1 MSQTGHIVHH
11 TAPTGHADATT
22 PPLLQVENLAVSYG
36 RIRAVDGVNLHVEP
50 GRIVSLVGSN
60 GAGKTTTLMALSGLL
75 PLASGRIRSAGEDIT
90 ALAPELRV
98 ARGIAHVPERRRVF
112 AGMTVRE
119 NLMLGAYARGDAVDI
134 ASDLERMVALFP
146 RLGERMAQQ
155 AGTMSGGEQQM
166 LAIARG
172 LMSRPS
178 LLIMDE
184 PTMGLAPQMIDLIL
198 DTVLEIRKQGTT
210 ILLVE
215 QNAVEA
221 MRLSDHVYIMRLG
234 RIVHEDS
241 GANIDPERV
250 KSFYLGADA

>member
-1 MSQTGHIVHH
+1 MSQAAHIIHL
-11 TAPTGHADATT
+11 TAPTGPADAAT

-75 PLASGRIRSAGEDIT
+75 PLASGRIRFAGEDIT

-112 AGMTVRE
+112 AGMSVRE
-119 NLMLGAYARGDAVDI
+119 NLVLGAYASGDAVDI

-241 GANIDPERV
+241 GTNIDPERV

>member
-1 MSQTGHIVHH
+1 M
-11 TAPTGHADATT
+11 
-22 PPLLQVENLAVSYG
+22 
-36 RIRAVDGVNLHVEP
+36 DGVNLHVEP

-75 PLASGRIRSAGEDIT
+75 PLASGRIRFAGEDIT

-112 AGMTVRE
+112 AGMSVRE
-119 NLMLGAYARGDAVDI
+119 NLVLGAYARGDAVDI

-241 GANIDPERV
+241 GTNIDPERV

>member
-1 MSQTGHIVHH
+1 MSQTAHIVHH

-75 PLASGRIRSAGEDIT
+75 PLASGRIRFAGEDIT

>member
-11 TAPTGHADATT
+11 TAPTGHADAAT
-22 PPLLQVENLAVSYG
+22 PSLLQVENLAVSYG
-36 RIRAVDGVNLHVEP
+36 RIRAVDGVNLLVEP

-75 PLASGRIRSAGEDIT
+75 TLASGRIRFAGEDIT

-119 NLMLGAYARGDAVDI
+119 NLVLGAYARGDAVDI
-134 ASDLERMVALFP
+134 ASDVERMVALFP

-178 LLIMDE
+178 LLVMDE

>member
-1 MSQTGHIVHH
+1 MSH
-11 TAPTGHADATT
+11 TAPIVHPTALTGHTGQAV
-22 PPLLQVENLAVSYG
+22 PPLLQVETLAVSYG
-36 RIRAVDGVNLHVEP
+36 RIRAVDGIDLTVEP

-75 PLASGRIRSAGEDIT
+75 PLTAGRIRFAGEDIT
-90 ALAPELRV
+90 TLAPELRV

-112 AGMTVRE
+112 AGMSVRE
-119 NLMLGAYARGDAVDI
+119 NLVLGAYSRGDAIEI
-134 ASDLERMVALFP
+134 AGDLERMVALFP
-146 RLGERMAQQ
+146 RLGERMAQL
-155 AGTMSGGEQQM
+155 AGTLSGGEQQM

-198 DTVLEIRKQGTT
+198 DTVLEIRKQGMTV
-210 ILLVE
+210 LLVE

-234 RIVHEDS
+234 RIVHQDS

-250 KSFYLGADA
+250 KSFYLGAEA

>member
-22 PPLLQVENLAVSYG
+22 PLLLQVENLTVSYG

-75 PLASGRIRSAGEDIT
+75 PLASGRIRFAGEDIT

>member
-1 MSQTGHIVHH
+1 MNNSA
-11 TAPTGHADATT
+11 TAALPVE
-22 PPLLQVENLAVSYG
+22 PLLKVTNLAVSYG
-36 RIRAVDGVNLHVEP
+36 RIRAVDGIDLAVEP

-75 PLASGRIRSAGEDIT
+75 PLAGGTISFAGEDIT
-90 ALAPELRV
+90 GLAPELRV

-112 AGMTVRE
+112 AGMSVRE
-119 NLMLGAYARGDAVDI
+119 NLVLGAYARGDASETGGDI
-134 ASDLERMVALFP
+134 ERLVGLFP
-146 RLGERMAQQ
+146 RLGERMNQM
-155 AGTMSGGEQQM
+155 AGTLSGGEQQM

-210 ILLVE
+210 VLLVE

-234 RIVHEDS
+234 RIVHQDS
-241 GANIDPERV
+241 GADLDPERV
-250 KSFYLGADA
+250 KSFYLGTDA

>member
-1 MSQTGHIVHH
+1 M
-11 TAPTGHADATT
+11 DATNHHRFDEARNVA
-22 PPLLQVENLAVSYG
+22 PLMEVKGLAVAYG
-36 RIRAVDGVNLHVEP
+36 RIRAVDGIDMTIEP

-75 PLASGRIRSAGEDIT
+75 PLTSGTVRFAGEDIT
-90 ALAPELRV
+90 RLAPETRV

-112 AGMTVRE
+112 AGMSVRE
-119 NLMLGAYARGDAVDI
+119 NLVLGGYVRHDKTEIEQDI
-134 ASDLERMVALFP
+134 ETLTGLFP
-146 RLGERMAQQ
+146 ILGRRMSQA
-155 AGTMSGGEQQM
+155 AGTLSGGEQQM

-178 LLIMDE
+178 LLVMDE

-198 DTVLEIRKQGTT
+198 DTVQEIRKRGTT
-210 ILLVE
+210 VLLVE

-221 MRLSDHVYIMRLG
+221 IRLSDHVYVMRLG

-241 GANIDPERV
+241 GSTIDPERV
-250 KSFYLGADA
+250 KAFYMGNEA

>member
-1 MSQTGHIVHH
+1 MSQTGHIVHP

-75 PLASGRIRSAGEDIT
+75 PLASGRIRFAGEDIT

-119 NLMLGAYARGDAVDI
+119 NLVLGAYARGDAVDI

>member
-11 TAPTGHADATT
+11 TAPTGPADAAT

-75 PLASGRIRSAGEDIT
+75 PLASGRIRFAGEDIT

>member
-11 TAPTGHADATT
+11 TAPTGHADAAT

-75 PLASGRIRSAGEDIT
+75 PLASGRIRFAGEDIT

>member
-1 MSQTGHIVHH
+1 MSPIAPIVHPIE
-11 TAPTGHADATT
+11 PTLHRTE
-22 PPLLQVENLAVSYG
+22 PLLQVAGLAVSYG
-36 RIRAVDGVNLHVEP
+36 RIRAVDGIDLAVEP

-75 PLASGRIRSAGEDIT
+75 PLSNGRIRFAGEDIT
-90 ALAPELRV
+90 TLAPELRV

-112 AGMTVRE
+112 AGMSVRE
-119 NLMLGAYARGDAVDI
+119 NLVLGAYARGDAVDI

-146 RLGERMAQQ
+146 RLGERMAQL
-155 AGTMSGGEQQM
+155 AGTLSGGEQQM

-198 DTVLEIRKQGTT
+198 DTVLEIRKQGMTV
-210 ILLVE
+210 LLVE

-241 GANIDPERV
+241 GATIDLERV
-250 KSFYLGADA
+250 KSFYLGADS

>member
-1 MSQTGHIVHH
+1 MSPIAHTVHPTALIGHVDPAV
-11 TAPTGHADATT
+11 T
-22 PPLLQVENLAVSYG
+22 PLLKVENLAISYG
-36 RIRAVDGVNLHVEP
+36 RIRAVDGVDLAVEP

-75 PLASGRIRSAGEDIT
+75 PLASGRITFAGEDIT

-112 AGMTVRE
+112 AGMSVRE
-119 NLMLGAYARGDAVDI
+119 NLVLGAYSRGDAVDI

-146 RLGERMAQQ
+146 RLGERMGQQ

-210 ILLVE
+210 VLLVE

-241 GANIDPERV
+241 GTNIDPERV

>member
-1 MSQTGHIVHH
+1 MSPTAHTVHPTALNGHVDPAV
-11 TAPTGHADATT
+11 T
-22 PPLLQVENLAVSYG
+22 PLLKVENLAISYG
-36 RIRAVDGVNLHVEP
+36 RIRAVDGVDLAVEP

-75 PLASGRIRSAGEDIT
+75 PLASGRITFAGEDIT

-112 AGMTVRE
+112 AGMSVRE
-119 NLMLGAYARGDAVDI
+119 NLVLGAYSRGDTVDI

-146 RLGERMAQQ
+146 RLGERMGQQ

-210 ILLVE
+210 VLLVE

-241 GANIDPERV
+241 GTNIDPERV

>member
-1 MSQTGHIVHH
+1 MNHTAPTVHP
-11 TAPTGHADATT
+11 TAPTGHAETAVQ
-22 PPLLQVENLAVSYG
+22 PLLKVENLAVSYG
-36 RIRAVDGVNLHVEP
+36 RIRAVDGVDLTVEP

-75 PLASGRIRSAGEDIT
+75 PLTEGRISFAGEDIT
-90 ALAPELRV
+90 SLAPELRV

-112 AGMTVRE
+112 AGMSVRE
-119 NLMLGAYARGDAVDI
+119 NLVLGAYSRGDAVEI
-134 ASDLERMVALFP
+134 AGDVERMTALFP
-146 RLGERMAQQ
+146 ILGKRLNQA
-155 AGTMSGGEQQM
+155 AGTLSGGEQQM

-172 LMSRPS
+172 LMSRPA
-178 LLIMDE
+178 LLVMDE

-210 ILLVE
+210 VLLVE

-234 RIVHEDS
+234 KIVHEDS
-241 GANIDPERV
+241 GSSIAPERV
-250 KSFYLGADA
+250 KSFYLGADL

>member
-11 TAPTGHADATT
+11 TAPTGHADTAT

-75 PLASGRIRSAGEDIT
+75 PLASGRIRFAGEDIT

-119 NLMLGAYARGDAVDI
+119 NLMLGAYARGDTVDI